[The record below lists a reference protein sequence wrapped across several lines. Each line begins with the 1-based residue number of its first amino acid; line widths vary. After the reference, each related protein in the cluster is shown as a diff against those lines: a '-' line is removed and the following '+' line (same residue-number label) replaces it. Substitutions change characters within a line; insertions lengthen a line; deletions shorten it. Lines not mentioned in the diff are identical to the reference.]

1 MSLRDIKNNLYKK
14 DAPENLSEHEISKYD
29 PTIAKNTGEMS
40 KGEKDLWAKKS
51 GLGQT
56 EKKAIKKG
64 LIVGAIIIGII
75 IALAIFAIVR
85 QIIFQSG
92 NATIEIVGPTQVNSG
107 KLLTYEITYKNEN
120 RLTIKN
126 AVLRINYPENFKPEN
141 NPDFKSDNLTSGSFN
156 IGTIKGKTQGKI
168 ILNGKAYSPKGA
180 LIYLKAVMSYNPS
193 GYSSQFQANS
203 QLGVSVNSAPITLE
217 VLAPQNV
224 SSGDAVD
231 YQINYRNDG
240 GETINNLVVK
250 IEYPDQFTFSSASPK
265 ASADNNTWDIG
276 NIPAGQSGK
285 IVVSGKLE
293 GERDNIKTVQAS
305 IGVSQQNEFVVYNS
319 ESAETKMI
327 FSPLAIIQA
336 VNKKK
341 NLNVN
346 AGDTLEFEIAY
357 KNNGN
362 VGLRDVIITEKIDS
376 ALLDYSS
383 LKLKSGSFDTDSRT
397 ITWKASDIE
406 ELANLGA
413 NQGGLL
419 NFSIRV
425 SNTFPVG
432 EKKDKNFII
441 KSVAKIDSPDVPTPI
456 SMNKIISSN
465 EINMK
470 VNSVVAVSVK
480 GYYAD
485 KSISN
490 SGPIPPKVGEETTY
504 TIHWKALNISNNV
517 SGVKVSAILPTN
529 SQMTGKI
536 SPEGANLE
544 YNSRTNEIVWTIGN
558 MESGTGL
565 LLESPEVAFQVKI
578 KPSPD
583 QVGRE
588 VGLLGKTTITAKDLF
603 TEENITGEYEA
614 KNTNLMEDASIAGK
628 NRVVN

>member
-29 PTIAKNTGEMS
+29 PAVAKDTGEMN
-40 KGEKDLWAKKS
+40 KGESDLWAKKT
-51 GLGQT
+51 GLDQT

-64 LIVGAIIIGII
+64 VIAFAIVIGII

-92 NATIEIVGPTQVNSG
+92 NATIEISGPMQVNSG
-107 KLLTYEITYKNEN
+107 KLLTYEINYKNDN

-141 NPDFKSDNLTSGSFN
+141 NPNFKSDNLTSGSFN

-180 LIYLKAVMSYNPS
+180 LIYLKASMSYNPS
-193 GYSSQFQANS
+193 GYSSQFQTNG
-203 QLGVSVNSAPITLE
+203 QLGVNINSAPIILE
-217 VLAPQNV
+217 VLAPQNA
-224 SSGDAVD
+224 SNGDAVD
-231 YQINYRNDG
+231 YQINYKNDG
-240 GETINNLVVK
+240 AEVIENLSVK
-250 IEYPDQFTFSSASPK
+250 IKYPDGFTFSSASPK
-265 ASADNNTWDIG
+265 TSTDNNIWNIG
-276 NIPAGQSGK
+276 NIPAGHSGK

-293 GERDNIKTVQAS
+293 GERENVKMVEAE
-305 IGVSQQNEFVVYNS
+305 IGVMEQNEFVAYNS
-319 ESAETKMI
+319 ESAETKII
-327 FSPLAIIQA
+327 FSPLTIIQR
-336 VNKKK
+336 VNKKD
-341 NLNVN
+341 NLVVN
-346 AGDTLEFEIAY
+346 AGETLEFEVAY
-357 KNNGN
+357 KNNGS

-383 LKLKSGSFDTDSRT
+383 LRLKNGSFDTDNKT
-397 ITWKASDIE
+397 ITWKASDIK

-413 NQGGLL
+413 NQSGML
-419 NFSIRV
+419 NFTIKV

-432 EKKDKNFII
+432 EEKDKNFII

-470 VNSVVAVSVK
+470 VNSKVAVSVK

-485 KSISN
+485 KSIPN
-490 SGPIPPKVGEETTY
+490 SGPIPPKVGQETTY
-504 TIHWKALNISNNV
+504 TIHWKALNISNDV
-517 SGVKVSAILPTN
+517 SGAKVVATLPTN
-529 SQMTGKI
+529 AQMTGKFF
-536 SPEGANLE
+536 PEGANLN
-544 YNSRTNEIVWTIGN
+544 YNSRTNEMVWTIGN
-558 MESGTGL
+558 MKSGTGL
-565 LLESPEVAFQVKI
+565 LFDSPEVSFQVKI

-588 VGLLGKTTITAKDLF
+588 VGLLEKTNIFAKDLF
-603 TEENITGEYEA
+603 TGEDIKGEYEA
-614 KNTNLMEDASIAGK
+614 KNTNLTEDSSIVGG
-628 NRVVN
+628 NRVEG